1 MTPAAIAARN
11 RSRVL
16 MAFAAVYIL
25 WGSTYL
31 FIHYAVET
39 IPPFFM
45 GSTRLLIAGL
55 VLYVFARWR
64 GAPAPSASEW
74 KTSAI
79 SGTLMLGI
87 GNGSVVWASQL
98 VPSGIVALIIAGVP
112 VWMVVADW
120 FGTGARPRTPILMG
134 LALGLAGIA
143 ILVGPRMSSAQ
154 TNVNPVG
161 AIVLVLGS
169 MSWAAGSLMTRH
181 RERPRSALVSI
192 SIQMIVAGIL
202 FTIVMLGTGE
212 LKKFVPENVTALAMI
227 SWLYL
232 VVFGSWIGYSAYVY
246 LLGAVSPAKAA
257 TYAYVN
263 PVIAVVLGWA
273 FAHET
278 VGLRTGI
285 AAAVIL
291 AGVAIITTAGSSGH
305 TGEHEI
311 PVVEEKAA

>member
-1 MTPAAIAARN
+1 MTPAEIRARN
-11 RSRVL
+11 RSRIL
-16 MAFAAVYIL
+16 IAFASVYVL

-31 FIHYAVET
+31 FIHWAVET
-39 IPPFFM
+39 IPPFVL
-45 GSTRLLIAGL
+45 GSTRLLLAGL
-55 VLYVFARWR
+55 VLYGFARWR
-64 GAPAPSASEW
+64 GAPAASAAEW
-74 KTSAI
+74 RTSAI
-79 SGTLMLGI
+79 SGALMLGV
-87 GNGSVVWASQL
+87 GNGSVIWASQL

-120 FGTGARPRTPILMG
+120 IGTGARPRTPVLVG
-134 LALGLAGIA
+134 LGLGLAGIT
-143 ILVGPRMSSAQ
+143 ILVGPRMSAGQ

-169 MSWAAGSLMTRH
+169 ISWAIGSLLTRH

-192 SIQMIVAGIL
+192 AIQMIAAGVL
-202 FTIVMLGTGE
+202 FTAAMLATGE
-212 LKKFVPENVTALAMI
+212 LSRFAPEKLTTLAMM
-227 SWLYL
+227 SWVYL

-263 PVIAVVLGWA
+263 PVIAVILGWA
-273 FAHET
+273 FAHEV
-278 VGLRTGI
+278 VGARTGV

-291 AGVAIITTAGSSGH
+291 AGVAIITSAGSSGQ
-305 TGEHEI
+305 TGEHPI